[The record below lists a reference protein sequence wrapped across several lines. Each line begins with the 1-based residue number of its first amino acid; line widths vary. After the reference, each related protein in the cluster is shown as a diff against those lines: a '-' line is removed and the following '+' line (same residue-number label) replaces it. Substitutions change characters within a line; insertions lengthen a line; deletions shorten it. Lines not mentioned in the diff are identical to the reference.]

1 MDDREAREIA
11 TRAAIRGGRVA
22 LEKLGDPGYLTW
34 KGHRDV
40 VAGASLEVQE
50 AILDVLRQE
59 CPSDVILAEEG
70 PLDEPLDVDAA
81 RLWIV
86 DPVCGSLNFIQGIPL
101 FAVAVALRVNGVL
114 RIGVVHDPV
123 RQETFAA
130 EVGEPATLNGRSI
143 AVMNTALG
151 PEFWEQAWVGT
162 DLPHDGAQLNEALTV
177 FGLISKEVLHHVVL
191 GSPAL
196 GMCYVACGR
205 LHAYWNL
212 HAQPWDVAASGL
224 ILRQAGGLLTDA
236 EGGSWIHSPGSYV
249 AANPASHQWALR
261 IIKVVREPSTKPRKA
276 LEA

>member
-151 PEFWEQAWVGT
+151 PEFWEQAWVAT
-162 DLPHDGAQLNEALTV
+162 DLPHEGPARREALKIYE
-177 FGLISKEVLHHVVL
+177 LISDEVIHHLVL

-196 GMCYVACGR
+196 AMCYVAAGR

-212 HAQPWDVAASGL
+212 EARPWDVAAAGV
-224 ILRQAGGLLTDA
+224 ILESAGGMISDV
-236 EGGSWIHSPGSYV
+236 EGGSWLHSHGGYV
-249 AANPASHQWALR
+249 AATPASHPWAMR
-261 IIKVVREPSTKPRKA
+261 IIKTVREPSTKKTA
-276 LEA
+276 ATEA